1 MAINAW
7 EAIFG
12 GNHYPSLFFSSH
24 LLHYHQPYQR
34 HDDDHHHHSN
44 HCNYDVDDDDDDDDG
59 DADEGC
65 CFCESAHTAD
75 SLAVSCWAKHLG

>member
-1 MAINAW
+1 MLGKQCLEGTIT
-7 EAIFG
+7 
-12 GNHYPSLFFSSH
+12 PRSSSH
-24 LLHYHQPYQR
+24 PTSYITINLISATMTIIIIILIIVI
-34 HDDDHHHHSN
+34 DDV
-44 HCNYDVDDDDDDDDG
+44 DVDD

>member
-1 MAINAW
+1 MLGKQCLEGTIT
-7 EAIFG
+7 
-12 GNHYPSLFFSSH
+12 PRSSSH
-24 LLHYHQPYQR
+24 PTSYITINLISATMTIIIIILIIVI
-34 HDDDHHHHSN
+34 D
-44 HCNYDVDDDDDDDDG
+44 DVDDDDDDDDD